1 VGSYTKRDAE
11 NLLKIKNHIL
21 RYWEKEVPLIQPA
34 KDNQGHLHYSDRDLQ
49 IMFRLKYLI
58 HERHFTLEGAR
69 DELYKEVTN
78 NEAEQEDLRSRAAA
92 LRSDLLG
99 LLSVISKDR
108 E

>member
-11 NLLKIKNHIL
+11 RLLRIKNHIL
-21 RYWEKEVPLIQPA
+21 RYWEKEVPLIQPS
-34 KDNQGHLHYSDRDLQ
+34 KDNQGRLHYSDRDMQ

-58 HERHFTLEGAR
+58 HEKHFTLEGAR
-69 DELYKEVTN
+69 DELYRELTN
-78 NEAEQEDLRSRAAA
+78 GETEREDIRARAAA

-99 LLSVISKDR
+99 LLALVSKDG